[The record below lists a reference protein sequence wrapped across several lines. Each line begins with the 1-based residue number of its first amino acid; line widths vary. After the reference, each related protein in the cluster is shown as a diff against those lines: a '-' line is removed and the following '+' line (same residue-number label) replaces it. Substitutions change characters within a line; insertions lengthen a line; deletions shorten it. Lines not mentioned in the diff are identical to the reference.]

1 MPSSPHSGRMDVPGN
16 AAPRDDSRGWLGNT
30 SIFFTSLTITHTVH
44 TLDPFIKKRRQFL
57 EFYCVSSFLLT
68 SRFFLLCLNEGVY
81 SLLPLGF
88 LDCSKSSVWW
98 HIYMGV
104 NPGGAGGHVPS
115 LFANKCNLLFFS
127 ATFWQFSVNVPPA
140 PSTFQN
146 AHEIGHAD
154 FVSGPLL

>member
-57 EFYCVSSFLLT
+57 ECYCVSSFLLT

-98 HIYMGV
+98 HIHGRQSR
-104 NPGGAGGHVPS
+104 GGRGTCPITFCQQMQFVV
-115 LFANKCNLLFFS
+115 LFSHFLTIFGQC
-127 ATFWQFSVNVPPA
+127 PP
-140 PSTFQN
+140 
-146 AHEIGHAD
+146 
-154 FVSGPLL
+154 GPLHFSKRPWNRTCRFC